1 MLSHENDRVATGVE
15 ESSWVFRNN
24 GVRLEPHEENT
35 AKFLV
40 LYGFNIEAIR
50 PMNTPKLNNPDI
62 LMNGTIWEMKAPIK
76 YNENT
81 LKIRM
86 KKASKQAKRI
96 VFDFRNMKRDY
107 EEAQAFVIKLFIG
120 NREMRRMI
128 IVTKDKKVLD
138 FYKR

>member
-1 MLSHENDRVATGVE
+1 MRIIELKQVPKDRQG
-15 ESSWVFRNN
+15 SFHNN
-24 GVRLEPHEENT
+24 GVRLEPHEERT

-40 LYGFNIEAIR
+40 LYGFSIEVIR
-50 PMNTPKLNNPDI
+50 PMNMPKMNNPDI
-62 LMNGTIWEMKAPIK
+62 LMDGTIWEMKAPMR

-81 LKIRM
+81 LKVRM

-96 VFDFRNMKRDY
+96 IFDFRNMKKDY
-107 EEAQAFVIKLFIG
+107 KEAQSFVVKLFTG

-128 IVTKDKKVLD
+128 ILTKDKKVLD